1 MKFVCE
7 GLDLSESL
15 LKVSKACATRTTT
28 PVLECIKISAYN
40 DVLTL
45 LASDGEISIKKE
57 MKAEVLEE
65 GDVCIHGKTFTD
77 FIGKLT
83 GESVNFVTTEK
94 GMEISYGENSTV
106 LQILPANEFPAV
118 NTDIEEN
125 YFVIENKEFKDM
137 VSRSSFCCA
146 QDDSRPILKGCLLE
160 LKKDEF
166 TVTALDGFRMA
177 VLKKEGITG
186 SGELRVVC
194 PARTLNEIA
203 KMVGDEGDLTVYV
216 QSDRMM
222 VKIEDTTI
230 VSRLYKGEFINYR
243 NITPVEFTSIVTV
256 NKEELIESVERA
268 GIVIRGDKNNLIIFE
283 IKNGYITVTSNSE
296 IGNVSE
302 KVRCELIGK
311 ELRIAMNSKYISDAV
326 KAIDSDKITVG
337 FNTAISPFVLKP
349 LIENGSFYLI
359 LPVRTNN

>member
-7 GLDLSESL
+7 GLDLSEAL
-15 LKVSKACATRTTT
+15 LKVSKACANKTTT
-28 PVLECIKISAYN
+28 PILECIKISAYN

-45 LASDGEISIKKE
+45 LASDGEIAIQKV

-65 GDVCIHGKTFTD
+65 GDVCVHGKTFTD

-83 GESVNFVTTEK
+83 GESVHLVTGEK
-94 GMEISYGENSTV
+94 GMEISYGENATV
-106 LQILPANEFPAV
+106 LQVLPANDFPAV
-118 NTDIEEN
+118 NTDIDEN
-125 YFVIENKEFKDM
+125 YFTISKREFKDM
-137 VSRSSFCCA
+137 VNRSAFCCA

-160 LKKDEF
+160 LKKEEF
-166 TVTALDGFRMA
+166 TITALDGFRMA
-177 VLKKEGITG
+177 VLKKEGVTG

-203 KMVGDEGDLTVYV
+203 KMTDDEGDLTVYV
-216 QSDRMM
+216 QNDMMM
-222 VKIEDTTI
+222 VKVEDTTI
-230 VSRLYKGEFINYR
+230 VSRLYRGEFINYK
-243 NITPVEFTSIVTV
+243 NITPVEFTTIVTV
-256 NKEELIESVERA
+256 NKEELTESVERA

-283 IKNGYITVTSNSE
+283 IRNGYITITSNSE

-311 ELRIAMNSKYISDAV
+311 ELKIAMNSKYISDSV
-326 KAIDSDKITVG
+326 KAIDSDKITIG
-337 FNTAISPFVLKP
+337 FNTPISPFVLKP